1 MEKELYAIR
10 RVGFGGEIEYFN
22 FCTEE
27 WFSERCFDNFC
38 VCNKDLAEYY
48 VGRLGTGELVPFNVT
63 LEVAK
68 EKIAKPEESSKPFD
82 ANNMMMSVKYWPD
95 GENED
100 EGGSPRIVQDVT
112 SVKRDPRSGEFV
124 IGTIFEDIRIPCKKY
139 DTVIEVGA

>member
-1 MEKELYAIR
+1 ME
-10 RVGFGGEIEYFN
+10 
-22 FCTEE
+22 
-27 WFSERCFDNFC
+27 
-38 VCNKDLAEYY
+38 DLAELEKAIEHLEKDILPTQCNGNVSCYNEHVQLY
-48 VGRLGTGELVPFNVT
+48 NWLKELKGY
-63 LEVAK
+63 K
-68 EKIAKPEESSKPFD
+68 EQIANRKQKAFD
-82 ANNMMMSVKYWPD
+82 AKNMMMSVKYWPD